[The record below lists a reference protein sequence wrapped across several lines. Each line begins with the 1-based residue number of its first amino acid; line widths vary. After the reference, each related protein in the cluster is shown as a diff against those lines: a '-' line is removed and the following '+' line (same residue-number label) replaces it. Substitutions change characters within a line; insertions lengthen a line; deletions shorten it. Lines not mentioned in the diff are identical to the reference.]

1 MSRKMSYNL
10 NGRGKKSR
18 RSVKDQQ
25 SANGT
30 AMVEKLSRRVRGAF
44 LRFYLLLF
52 VLLLFLIVVVI
63 AAVYTLTLTT
73 GQALR
78 SWLPTIL
85 IASLAL
91 ASLVMLVLL
100 LAGNLSARVGTAAR
114 EVMEEE
120 YRHLQASDSRAR
132 SLQAMAST
140 LRATLSFERVVEAA
154 LDVCS
159 DVLQELGVPARAV
172 AGAVFLYDR
181 QQLVPVATRS
191 FIPNDLEIR
200 IEREAGIIGKALETA
215 EPTLTHTPGDD
226 PALSRL
232 LTFQKCQ
239 TAVCIPLRTGFQ
251 IFGVL
256 VIGSDRRLQF
266 HPSQLDYFNSVA
278 DQAVIA
284 LQNAQLYQDLR
295 AEKQRM
301 VQADEE
307 ARKELARD
315 LHDGPTQSI
324 AAIAMR
330 INFIRSLIDRDPE
343 QALEELDKVERL
355 ARETSQEIRGMLFT
369 LRPLVLETEGL
380 AAAIETVINRIR
392 DAEGLH
398 VRMVGDEQTE
408 ILNERAQGVVFS
420 VVEEAL
426 GNARKYANASR
437 VEVRFWREGDLFVAQ
452 VQDDGVGFDV
462 EDVNDSY
469 SVRGSLGL
477 VNMQERAERL
487 DGSLRI
493 ESEPGAGTTVTMVL
507 PLSADVV
514 RQQHP
519 LSRVRS

>member
-1 MSRKMSYNL
+1 VPLESRIRYNQD
-10 NGRGKKSR
+10 GQRDI
-18 RSVKDQQ
+18 VKDRPGP
-25 SANGT
+25 NET
-30 AMVEKLSRRVRGAF
+30 MVEQLGKRVRGAF
-44 LRFYLLLF
+44 LRFYFFLF
-52 VLLLFLIVVVI
+52 VVLVFLFAVVVG
-63 AAVYTLTLTT
+63 AAYALSVAS

-78 SWLPTIL
+78 AWLPTLL
-85 IASLAL
+85 ISGLAL
-91 ASLVMLVLL
+91 AAMVMLVVL
-100 LAGNLSARVGTAAR
+100 LAGNLGTRVGVAAR
-114 EVMEEE
+114 DLVQEE
-120 YRHLQASDSRAR
+120 YQQLRSSNSRAR
-132 SLQAMAST
+132 SLQYMAST

-159 DVLQELGVPARAV
+159 EVLQELGVPARAI

-181 QQLVPVATRS
+181 QQLIPVATRS
-191 FIPNDLEIR
+191 FIPNDLEVR
-200 IEREAGIIGKALETA
+200 IEREAGIIGKALEKA
-215 EPTLTHTPGDD
+215 EPAVTHTPKAD

-232 LTFQKCQ
+232 LTFQDCE

-256 VIGSDRRLQF
+256 LIGSERRLQF
-266 HPSQLDYFNSVA
+266 HPSQLEYFNAVA

-315 LHDGPTQSI
+315 LHDGPTQSV

-369 LRPLVLETEGL
+369 LRPLLLETEGL
-380 AAAIETVINRIR
+380 AAALEAVINRIR
-392 DAEGLH
+392 ETDNLM
-398 VRMVGDEQTE
+398 VRMVGEEHTE
-408 ILNERAQGVVFS
+408 MLNERAQGVVFS
-420 VVEEAL
+420 VIEEAL
-426 GNARKYANASR
+426 GNARKYAHATLID
-437 VEVRFWREGDLFVAQ
+437 VRFWRESDLFVAQ
-452 VQDDGVGFDV
+452 VQDNGVGFDV
-462 EDVNDSY
+462 HDVNDSY
-469 SVRGSLGL
+469 SIRGSLGL
-477 VNMQERAERL
+477 VNMQERAERI

-507 PLSADVV
+507 PLSPDVV

-519 LSRVRS
+519 LSQAYR

>member
-1 MSRKMSYNL
+1 MESKIRYNQ
-10 NGRGKKSR
+10 NGQRETVAVI
-18 RSVKDQQ
+18 VKDKP
-25 SANGT
+25 GT
-30 AMVEKLSRRVRGAF
+30 NDQTMVEKLSKRVRGAF
-44 LRFYLLLF
+44 LRFYFLLF
-52 VLLLFLIVVVI
+52 VLLVFLFALVLG
-63 AAVYTLTLTT
+63 AVYSLTLVS

-78 SWLPTIL
+78 TWMPTIL
-85 IASLAL
+85 ISGLAL
-91 ASLVMLVLL
+91 AAMVMLVVL
-100 LAGNLSARVGTAAR
+100 LAGNLGTRVGVAAR
-114 EVMEEE
+114 EVVQEE
-120 YRHLQASDSRAR
+120 YQQLRASNSRAR
-132 SLQAMAST
+132 SLQYMAST

-159 DVLQELGVPARAV
+159 EVLQELGVPARAV

-191 FIPNDLEIR
+191 FIPNDLEVR
-200 IEREAGIIGKALETA
+200 IEREAGIIGKALEKA
-215 EPTLTHTPGDD
+215 EPAVTHKPGDD
-226 PALSRL
+226 PALGRL
-232 LTFQKCQ
+232 LTFQDCQ

-256 VIGSDRRLQF
+256 VIGSERRLQF
-266 HPSQLDYFNSVA
+266 HPSQLEYFNAVA

-315 LHDGPTQSI
+315 LHDGPTQSV

-380 AAAIETVINRIR
+380 AAAIDAVINRIR
-392 DAEGLH
+392 ESDGLS
-398 VRMVGDEQTE
+398 VRMVGEEHTE
-408 ILNERAQGVVFS
+408 LLNDRAQGVIFS
-420 VVEEAL
+420 VIEEAL
-426 GNARKYANASR
+426 GNARKYANATL

-452 VQDDGVGFDV
+452 VQDNGIGFDV
-462 EDVNDSY
+462 HDVNDSY

-477 VNMQERAERL
+477 VNMQERAERI

-507 PLSADVV
+507 PLVPDVV

-519 LSRVRS
+519 LSRVHH